1 MKRNG
6 LGRRVY
12 VTGILALMYV
22 PILLVIVYSF
32 NTSRLSSVWGGFT
45 LRWYAELFRDR
56 SMFTALRNSVVLG
69 VLSSF
74 AAAVIGTLG
83 AAGVVRSRLPA
94 ARAGGNGGPRS
105 PLPVL
110 QGLMEYL
117 STLPIMIPEIIL
129 GMVFLAFFSLL
140 GLPFGMTTLII
151 AHTAFCIPYVYLVVK
166 GRLIGLDKGY
176 VEAAKDLGAGEWR
189 AFYDIT
195 MPLLLPAV
203 ISGMLLSF
211 AMSFDDVI
219 ISVFVTGAA
228 TNTLPIKIYSQIKTG
243 VTPKTNALCT
253 LLFGVTVIL
262 GLLSAWLARPQRRP
276 APADGEEMPG
286 GV

>member
-1 MKRNG
+1 
-6 LGRRVY
+6 
-12 VTGILALMYV
+12 
-22 PILLVIVYSF
+22 
-32 NTSRLSSVWGGFT
+32 
-45 LRWYAELFRDR
+45 
-56 SMFTALRNSVVLG
+56 MFTALRNSVVLG
-69 VLSSF
+69 VLSGF

-83 AAGVVRSRLPA
+83 AAGIVRSGLQA
-94 ARAGGNGGPRS
+94 AKAAGNGGRRS
-105 PLPVL
+105 PLPAL

-140 GLPFGMTTLII
+140 GIPFGMTTLII

-166 GRLIGLDKGY
+166 GRLIGMDKSY
-176 VEAAKDLGAGEWR
+176 VEAARDLGAGEWR

-195 MPLLLPAV
+195 LPLVLPAV

-211 AMSFDDVI
+211 TMSFDDVI
-219 ISVFVTGAA
+219 ISVFVTGAS

-262 GLLSAWLARPQRRP
+262 GLLSAYLARPQRRTGQ
-276 APADGEEMPG
+276 AGEGAEDRPY
-286 GV
+286 